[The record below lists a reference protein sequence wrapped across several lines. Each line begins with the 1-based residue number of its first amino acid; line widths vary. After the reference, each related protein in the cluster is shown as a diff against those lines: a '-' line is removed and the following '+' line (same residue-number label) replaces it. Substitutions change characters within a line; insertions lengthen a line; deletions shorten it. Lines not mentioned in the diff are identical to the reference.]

1 MQLRRIA
8 LAVVALAFTGQALA
22 ALFDD
27 EEARRRIELLRQNL
41 EAHNRSI
48 DERLAKIELLPATR
62 MRCSSSPR
70 RWSS

>member
-1 MQLRRIA
+1 MQVRRIV

-48 DERLAKIELLPATR
+48 DETASA
-62 MRCSSSPR
+62 
-70 RWSS
+70 